1 MCIKP
6 CHTAPLITNVKNV
19 TNAIPTFFCFVDV
32 RLKVLLM
39 SFHGRYNTT
48 IQTGTYPSDIVDS
61 FFHSAGIPNTNCSR
75 HSYHLH
81 FKRNNWH
88 ILFMCDSSS
97 FLEEKNSFT
106 SGHNK
111 TRQRVHFRLKL
122 KLVSITYMFR
132 PIGRPNC
139 QIVLNITYKLT

>member
-97 FLEEKNSFT
+97 FLEEK
-106 SGHNK
+106 K
-111 TRQRVHFRLKL
+111 KVLQVVITRQDRESISAEVKTGFNNVY
-122 KLVSITYMFR
+122 VSANRKT
-132 PIGRPNC
+132 
-139 QIVLNITYKLT
+139 